1 MRYCQSA
8 KVTGQ
13 ALYISG
19 SKTHWLKMKAL
30 APARHGGFAEPPR
43 FKFFLLLIKFC
54 RTDLGVFPTCLSK
67 IALLTPFKIAM
78 LRSLTVQPRTYSSA
92 DA

>member
-19 SKTHWLKMKAL
+19 SKTHWLKMRAL
-30 APARHGGFAEPPR
+30 APARHGGFAEIPR
-43 FKFFLLLIKFC
+43 FKFFLLLINCKRQANRILVSSFRC
-54 RTDLGVFPTCLSK
+54 GDQTQQKHAQIRICGNN
-67 IALLTPFKIAM
+67 LL
-78 LRSLTVQPRTYSSA
+78 PRKA
-92 DA
+92 RL

>member
-19 SKTHWLKMKAL
+19 SKTHWLKMRAL
-30 APARHGGFAEPPR
+30 APARHGGFAEIPR
-43 FKFFLLLIKFC
+43 FKFFLLLINCK
-54 RTDLGVFPTCLSK
+54 RQANRILVS
-67 IALLTPFKIAM
+67 
-78 LRSLTVQPRTYSSA
+78 RSVLC
-92 DA
+92 